1 MMVDDKRVTIGVPVY
16 NGGRMLGDMLQS
28 LQQQTFTSFQVVIS
42 DNASTDDT
50 AAIAGAFVAKDP
62 RFRYFRNHTNIGA
75 APNYNRV
82 FELAGPASYFKWAA
96 HDDLYAPGYLARCV
110 ELLDADPGAVL
121 AYTIVDVVDETGH
134 DGLKE
139 QISYKPGIL
148 ETYID
153 AQGRPGW
160 MMGPLHVAEHIDPAR
175 RFGEFLNRMI
185 ACFPVFGV
193 VRTEALRRSTL
204 HQSYYGSD
212 RALLAQLVL
221 MGRFRQVPER
231 LYINRYHKAAS
242 RQLSQ
247 KEQEVWID
255 AKGGSS
261 RPLLRQ
267 KWDILRAPF
276 IAGLSAPDRARCI
289 GVALHHFTKRQA
301 GRLLKPVLGLSGLRR
316 TGEGPAR

>member
-16 NGGRMLGDMLQS
+16 NGGRMLGDMLKS

-50 AAIAGAFVAKDP
+50 AAIAGAFVAEDP
-62 RFRYFRNHTNIGA
+62 RFRYVRNETNIGA

-82 FELAGPASYFKWAA
+82 FELAGPTPYFKWAA
-96 HDDLYAPGYLARCV
+96 HDDLYAPGYLERCV
-110 ELLDADPGAVL
+110 EVLDADPGVVL
-121 AYTIVDVVDETGH
+121 AYTIVDVVDETGL

-139 QISYKPGIL
+139 QTSYKPGIL

-153 AQGRPGW
+153 AEGRPGW
-160 MMGPLHVAEHIDPAR
+160 MMGPLHVAEHVDPAR

-231 LYINRYHKAAS
+231 LYVNRYHKAAS

-247 KEQEVWID
+247 KEQKVWID

-276 IAGLSAPDRARCI
+276 VAGLSAPDRARCI
-289 GVALHHFTKRQA
+289 SVALHHFTKRQA